1 MKSTLNAAAFWIVLL
16 LTALYCLNKQPDDGY
31 TKGLENIAAACL
43 SDASGRLVTIG
54 DTHYLCGIVE
64 IGKAK

>member
-1 MKSTLNAAAFWIVLL
+1 MTKTINAAVFWIVLL
-16 LTALYCLNKQPDDGY
+16 LTALYCLNHEPDDGY

-64 IGKAK
+64 IWSAK